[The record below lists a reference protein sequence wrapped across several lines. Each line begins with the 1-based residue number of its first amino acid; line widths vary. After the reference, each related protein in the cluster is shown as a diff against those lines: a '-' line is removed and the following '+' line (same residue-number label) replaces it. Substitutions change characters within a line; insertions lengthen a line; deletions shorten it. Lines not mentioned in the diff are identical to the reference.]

1 MLVVQ
6 SNEPVAMVHN
16 PRAVVQLGLIARPRK
31 GVAHEPMAMVHE
43 LRVTAHEPRAM
54 AHELVLMAEPRAR
67 AMVHLMP
74 RPKVK
79 PMPTRAQPTPRPMA
93 KPTTVMS

>member
-1 MLVVQ
+1 MLMVQ

-43 LRVTAHEPRAM
+43 LRVTAHEPRAS
-54 AHELVLMAEPRAR
+54 HQRR
-67 AMVHLMP
+67 
-74 RPKVK
+74 
-79 PMPTRAQPTPRPMA
+79 
-93 KPTTVMS
+93 